1 MFVRRRIGNYGIGNT
16 AVGDLVLPRLH
27 RHRGDGSHRLDSVDV
42 NFAEL
47 LDESENRIELAAKA
61 LEPTVRAFPVERSTL
76 RSPQDVQDWL
86 GRAEASLLEA
96 VKSGPIL
103 IN

>member
-47 LDESENRIELAAKA
+47 LDESENRIELAAKVFDF
-61 LEPTVRAFPVERSTL
+61 TFG
-76 RSPQDVQDWL
+76 DCD
-86 GRAEASLLEA
+86 
-96 VKSGPIL
+96 SGKVGDTAHGVVID
-103 IN
+103 